1 MIGQRVVLFLTK
13 TAVRGVEC
21 TAVCGASSLISI
33 SEGGFRMDN
42 DTFEEY
48 CAMWDQKSAQYEGKQ
63 RARKGGRT
71 KQPEYRTVNPDGIHS
86 KLKAMKAW
94 ACWKSVINPDKKK
107 PDKVPYSYQINPVTE
122 QEEVKAADCTKPE
135 TWMTFEDAIRLLKSS
150 KAFKGLQIALL
161 PTTPEGDSDRLIGI
175 DLDKALLPDGTIKP
189 EYMEWILK
197 FNTRFELSPLDGVR
211 GFCFGHFPTF
221 GGKHSGDIEIYQER
235 KWLTVTGQY
244 IPNSAKDLNNAQA
257 AIDEFRARYFKPY
270 CEMDTSKFPVT
281 NVRLTDEE
289 IISRLEGWQSIDRI
303 EAFKQYFYVG
313 PTGNHSDNDFDL
325 CCMIR
330 YWTQEEDQ
338 IDRIFRKSALMRSKW
353 DEMRGPITYGQLTIR
368 NALGCRTADTPIYM
382 EYRREPLP
390 EKVDFETLDIEI
402 HHYKVNK
409 EGIFSIRIDRDGNKI
424 EERISSTP
432 CIIIAKGLNTDD
444 NNKTFY
450 KLLIKA
456 GPAQENVV
464 WKSVSGLMKKA
475 GVLELME
482 FDLKFQEVDYA
493 KMTGYFASFLQ
504 TYEHSLPTEMVASRS
519 GWKNNFAV
527 FVMGNRLIS
536 KDSVT
541 DIRQIDNPTAELY
554 NVAGDAL
561 LWAQGV
567 KYFFDFDPI
576 RFKAYVSFSPIII
589 KLVMITNYIFDQ
601 CCGTTRLK
609 SFSNELCAS
618 MFGHPKKLQLD
629 TKSTE
634 AGLVKIA
641 EACNELPTFLDE
653 TSQNLEF
660 IMSLIYRFAN
670 ANTRVKSNQSH
681 GLEMSENFTT
691 VVMLTGES
699 PLVTENSRGGH
710 DARRVPETH
719 GVPDDPMHPGTPLWI
734 PSKIMNRANEAMYQN
749 YGHAAVMF
757 VQTLLMEIDTIK
769 DRYNEFFD
777 LLPESEEVIHDR
789 IKRYY
794 ACIMTAGYILEKVF
808 SQLGIN
814 PADPV
819 KVCTAYFE
827 ENVLNGHIEPD
838 YVKILRM
845 AYDLYISDEAHFGQ
859 EDDSEAL
866 AEDEERKELLTK
878 VGWIK
883 NVRGEITINYR
894 QEALKQHVVNTLKTK
909 DAASRF
915 EAASN
920 QWKDLKILTTTT
932 RKNQRTGKPEI
943 LRTTTITVKGVK
955 RNVLQIPLSKFYEHL
970 GYDEKAGPAR
980 DMEHGN
986 GSDNEED
993 EVTETPQL
1001 NVNVHPSSGTGLNQV
1016 SSVTAGLD
1024 ENIIIHKSGD
1034 DVGIYELVNDLG
1046 LSGDGQE

>member
-1 MIGQRVVLFLTK
+1 
-13 TAVRGVEC
+13 
-21 TAVCGASSLISI
+21 
-33 SEGGFRMDN
+33 
-42 DTFEEY
+42 
-48 CAMWDQKSAQYEGKQ
+48 MWDQKRIRYQTKQ
-63 RARKGGRT
+63 RAWKLGRP
-71 KQPEYRTVNPDGIHS
+71 KQPKYRIVNPDGIHS
-86 KLKAMKAW
+86 KLKGMRAW
-94 ACWKSVINPDKKK
+94 ACWKSVINPDHEK
-107 PDKVPYSYQINPVTE
+107 PDKIPYSYQINPVTK
-122 QEEVKAADCTKPE
+122 QEEIRCADCTRPE
-135 TWMTFEDAIRLLKSS
+135 TWMAFEDATRLLKSS
-150 KAFKGLQIALL
+150 TAFKGFQIALL
-161 PTTPEGDSDRLIGI
+161 PTTPENEEDRLIGI
-175 DLDKALLPDGTIKP
+175 DLDRALLPDGTIKP

-221 GGKHSGDIEIYQER
+221 GGKHSGSVEIYQDR
-235 KWLTVTGQY
+235 KWLTVTGHY
-244 IPNSAKDLNNAQA
+244 IPDSAEDINNAQA
-257 AIDEFRARYFKPY
+257 AIDEFRAQYFKPY
-270 CEMDTSKFPVT
+270 CEMDTSGFPVT
-281 NVRLTDEE
+281 NVRFTDEE
-289 IISRLEGWQSIDRI
+289 IITRLERWPNLDRR
-303 EAFKQYFYVG
+303 ETFRRYFYNG
-313 PTGNHSDNDFDL
+313 PIGNHSDNDFDL

-330 YWTQEEDQ
+330 YWTQDDEQ
-338 IDRIFRKSALMRSKW
+338 IDNIFRKSALMRNKW

-382 EYRREPLP
+382 EDRRDSLP

-402 HHYKVNK
+402 PHYKVNK
-409 EGIFSIRIDRDGNKI
+409 YGIFSVRMDKDGNKI

-432 CIIIAKGLNTDD
+432 CIITAKGMNTDD

-456 GPAQENVV
+456 GPEQENIV

-475 GVLELME
+475 GVLELMDY
-482 FDLKFQEVDYA
+482 DLKFQEVDYA

-504 TYEHSLPTEMVASRS
+504 TYEEHLSIEMVVSRS

-554 NVAGDAL
+554 NVIGDAL
-561 LWAQGV
+561 LWAEGV
-567 KYFFDFDPI
+567 KYFFSFAPI

-589 KLVMITNYIFDQ
+589 RLVMITNFIFDQ

-618 MFGHPKKLQLD
+618 MFGHPKQLQLD

-634 AGLVKIA
+634 VGLIKMA
-641 EACNELPTFLDE
+641 EACNELPMFLDE
-653 TSQNLEF
+653 TSQNVEF

-681 GLEMSENFTT
+681 GLEMSENFIT
-691 VVMLTGES
+691 VVLLTGES

-710 DARRVPETH
+710 DARRVPERH
-719 GVPDDPMHPGTPLWI
+719 GVPDDPRHPGTPLRI
-734 PSKIMNRANEAMYQN
+734 PTKIVNKANDAMYHN
-749 YGHAAVMF
+749 YGHVAVMF
-757 VQTLLMEIDTIK
+757 VQILLEEIDTIK

-777 LLPESEEVIHDR
+777 LLPESDEVIHDR
-789 IKRYY
+789 IRRYY

-808 SQLGIN
+808 AQLSIN
-814 PADPV
+814 PTDPV
-819 KVCTAYFE
+819 RICKLYFE

-838 YVKILRM
+838 YVKILRI

-859 EDDSEAL
+859 EDDSEAI

-883 NVRGEITINYR
+883 KVKGEITINYR

-920 QWKDLKILTTTT
+920 QWKDLRILTTTT
-932 RKNQRTGKPEI
+932 RRNQRTGKPEI
-943 LRTTTITVKGVK
+943 LKTTTITVKGVK

-970 GYDEKAGPAR
+970 GYDERAEPTGDAKP
-980 DMEHGN
+980 GN
-986 GSDNEED
+986 DSDDGED
-993 EVTETPQL
+993 RITETPQISA
-1001 NVNVHPSSGTGLNQV
+1001 NVHPSSGTGFNQV

-1034 DVGIYELVNDLG
+1034 DTGIYELMNDLG
-1046 LSGDGQE
+1046 LSGGQE